1 MSLSGGASSPASP
14 AGSATQPRDAR
25 TLRVALG
32 QCSSAGP
39 KEENQ
44 DFLGARVPS
53 GRELL
58 LKGIAVAVADG
69 ISSSSV
75 GRIAAESAIK
85 SFLTDYYATPD
96 SWSVKTAGHCVVA
109 AANTWLHAQTRR
121 NHLHEDF
128 DRGFVCTF
136 SALILKAGH
145 AHVFHV
151 GDSRIYRIRAG
162 HCERLT
168 SDHRVALASSE
179 TYLNRALGL
188 AVGVEVEYRSV
199 DVAADDLFVLT
210 TDGVHDHVAPN
221 VLASVVAAES
231 DLDRAASRLVAQALA
246 NGSDDNATVQILRI
260 ESLPSPDAGSALE
273 LGDTLPPA
281 PLPRVPSEFEG
292 YRVLR
297 EIHASNRSHIYL
309 AQCLENGAK
318 VALKVPSLDMR
329 DDPAYLRRF
338 AMEEWIA
345 RRVQSPHVL
354 KAAPSTGPRAH
365 LYVVTELFEGQ
376 TLRQWMLDH
385 RQRDLETVRHIVE
398 QIAKGLRGFHRR
410 EMLHQD
416 LRPENVMIDADGTVK
431 IIDFG
436 AVRVAGV
443 IEAAPNLRD
452 EPMLGTLQYAA
463 PEYFLGWAGTEQSDQ
478 FSLGVIAYEL
488 LTGVLPYGAD
498 VSRSRTPKDA
508 ARLRYRPADTPAHP
522 VPAWID
528 AALRRAVNPD
538 PRKRY
543 EALSEFVT
551 DLRLPN
557 PDYARDAMPFAERDP
572 VRFWQLVS
580 AALAVALIASLIV
593 HAFRA
598 V

>member
-1 MSLSGGASSPASP
+1 MSPPGGASSATSP
-14 AGSATQPRDAR
+14 VGSATRPPAAP
-25 TLRVALG
+25 TLRVAVG
-32 QCSSAGP
+32 QCSRAGP

-58 LKGIAVAVADG
+58 LKGVALAVADG
-69 ISSSSV
+69 ISSSNV

-96 SWSVKTAGHCVVA
+96 AWSVKTAGHCVIA

-121 NHLHEDF
+121 NHRHEDF

-136 SALILKAGH
+136 SALVLKAGQ

-151 GDSRIYRIRAG
+151 GDSRICRVRAG
-162 HCERLT
+162 HCESLT
-168 SDHRVALASSE
+168 SEHRVALDSSE
-179 TYLNRALGL
+179 TYLSRALGAAL
-188 AVGVEVEYRSV
+188 GVEVEYRSV
-199 DVAADDLFVLT
+199 DVAVGDVFVLS
-210 TDGVHDHVAPN
+210 TDGVHDYATPSAM
-221 VLASVVAAES
+221 ASAIES
-231 DLDRAASRLVAQALA
+231 EADLDLAASRLVDQALA
-246 NGSDDNATVQILRI
+246 NGSDDNVTVQLVRV
-260 ESLPSPDAGSALE
+260 EAVPSPDAGSALD

-297 EIHASNRSHIYL
+297 EIHASHRSHIYL
-309 AQCLENGAK
+309 AQCLETGTR

-329 DDPAYLRRF
+329 DDTAYLRRF
-338 AMEEWIA
+338 AMEEWVA

-354 KAAPSTGPRAH
+354 QAAPRTTSRRH

-385 RQRDLETVRHIVE
+385 PQRDLETVRRIVE

-443 IEAAPNLRD
+443 IEAAPTLRD
-452 EPMLGTLQYAA
+452 EGVPGTLQYAA
-463 PEYFLGWAGTEQSDQ
+463 PEYFLGWAGTQQSDQ
-478 FSLGVIAYEL
+478 FSLGVVAYEL
-488 LTGVLPYGAD
+488 LTGQLPYGTG
-498 VSRSRTPKDA
+498 VSRADTPKRA
-508 ARLRYRPADTPAHP
+508 SGLRYRPADSAAHP
-522 VPAWID
+522 VPVWMD
-528 AALRRAVNPD
+528 AALRRAVHPD

-543 EALSEFVT
+543 DALSEFVT
-551 DLRLPN
+551 DLRRPN
-557 PDYARDAMPFAERDP
+557 PDYARDIVPFAERDP

-580 AALAVALIASLIV
+580 AALAVALIASLLV

-598 V
+598 A